1 MSRIADPQRRQL
13 WQDRLDRFAQSE
25 LTVAEFCR
33 SESISV
39 PSFYQWKKKLA
50 IKPVKR
56 HRPKTRSAG
65 GNGFIPLAVHA
76 ASATAQPVLQ
86 LPGGATIQLP
96 SELAPQQLTEL
107 IRAVVNATEHFNP
120 QRAEIA

>member
-1 MSRIADPQRRQL
+1 MSRSADPQRRQL

-25 LTVAEFCR
+25 LTVAEFCG

-39 PSFYQWKKKLA
+39 PSFYQWKKKLV
-50 IKPVKR
+50 IKPAKR
-56 HRPKTRSAG
+56 HRPGTRSAD
-65 GNGFIPLAVHA
+65 GNGFIPLVVHA
-76 ASATAQPVLQ
+76 ASATAQPLLQ

-96 SELAPQQLTEL
+96 NELAPQQLTEL

-120 QRAEIA
+120 QRPEIA

>member
-13 WQDRLDRFAQSE
+13 WQDRLDRFAQCE
-25 LTVAEFCR
+25 LTVSEFCR

-50 IKPVKR
+50 IKPAKQ
-56 HRPKTRSAG
+56 HRPGTRSAG
-65 GNGFIPLAVHA
+65 GNRFIPLVVHA
-76 ASATAQPVLQ
+76 ATAQPVLR

-96 SELAPQQLTEL
+96 NELAPQQLTEL

-120 QRAEIA
+120 QRAESA